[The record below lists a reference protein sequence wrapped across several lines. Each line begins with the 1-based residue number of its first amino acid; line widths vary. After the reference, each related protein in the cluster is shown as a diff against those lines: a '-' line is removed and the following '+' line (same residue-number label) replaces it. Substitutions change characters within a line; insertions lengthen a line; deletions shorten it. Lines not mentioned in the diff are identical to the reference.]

1 LLKLLCI
8 SKNIKLISRLSI
20 LVLNIFFS
28 YILGYSQ
35 TEITYGVEKKNNPEV
50 SKEILQ
56 MLFGGR
62 ISEENQYI
70 SWKPNPKELIAVNS
84 LGLATSMIDTV
95 ITYYVGDSKFALY
108 ILKSFVIDEE
118 GNAMSSN
125 ADVPTMS
132 LALFEVESDSL
143 NLLAFNKFVC
153 QKGYMNMF
161 PKLKILPLGVNFMA
175 LSIEEEEH
183 KDLDLFTTFYSLSP
197 WELGREVMSLPIWR
211 IHEYSDN
218 PVFQKA
224 SFELKKP
231 ANIESEYFD
240 VNVNYQLVRQKESRE
255 IILKKWNSTYQYD
268 GRRWEKI

>member
-1 LLKLLCI
+1 M
-8 SKNIKLISRLSI
+8 ISRFFF
-20 LVLNIFFS
+20 LVLNILLG

-35 TEITYGVEKKNNPEV
+35 TEITYRVELKNNPNV

-56 MLFGGR
+56 MLFGGK
-62 ISEENQYI
+62 ISVENQSI

-95 ITYYVGDSKFALY
+95 LNYNIGDSKFALS

-132 LALFEVESDSL
+132 LALFEVESDRL
-143 NLLAFNKFVC
+143 NLLAFNKLVC
-153 QKGYMNMF
+153 QKGNMNMF
-161 PKLKILPLGVNFMA
+161 PKLNVLQLGVNLMA

-224 SFELKKP
+224 TFELKKP

-255 IILKKWNSTYQYD
+255 IIIKKWNSNYQYD